1 MKKHVLLFICTMLL
15 TSVGF
20 SQVYL
25 DEFDNNDPAFT
36 GGAGSYTSSESN
48 SEWTINASN
57 TGPWDVFSYE
67 FHDPT
72 TGAGTLVDI
81 TGNNKIFVKVKAS
94 NIGTQ
99 LRMDVQDE
107 AGFLTSLAGLTKTMT
122 TEYMVLEFDFS
133 GTYQD
138 GGFGGTP
145 CTADTAP
152 CTVDGTKIKQLVFYT
167 DPGAGGFNGS
177 VVVDYI
183 AVGDEA
189 VGAIVSDVFQDH
201 FDKADST
208 ITSFG
213 ADLFDKGYNMVVNGS
228 EMILTG
234 DGTTQ
239 MWDAIGYNI
248 RNQNTF
254 EEQDIDVTGTNKLFI
269 KVKSSVPGV
278 ALRCDIRDLDGFITT
293 QGSITKI
300 VDTEYTVLEY
310 DFSGTY
316 ADLGF
321 GGTPCTMETAPCP
334 VDPKRVAGLVFF
346 IEPGVGGFVGELTFE
361 YLSFGNSLEP
371 AGDAPVLSYG
381 DHFSNETI
389 EYTTSDLFNVTE
401 SGSNLV
407 IAGDGTAPPF
417 GTVSYS
423 LHSKETGEP
432 VVLDMGPAK
441 NKLYIAAKT
450 NGAMVPLRIDAVDS
464 LNFHSSATSLTKIIG
479 PELTIF
485 EYNFDGSSDGGYG
498 GTACEMGPCTV
509 DLSKITQ
516 FLLYPNPIEGGY
528 NGEITIDFISIGQP
542 LGEEEIDLGPV
553 GVANYSDQFDENTNA
568 FLNEVS
574 GLTTSYDGETA
585 LSITGDG
592 TSGMWNSIVYGI
604 HNEIGELIMAN
615 AVAGGNKLFV
625 KARSSVDGT
634 TLRVDLQD
642 NMDFVTN
649 ANAVSTT
656 LTNDYVVYE
665 LDYSNAYADGGFG
678 GSPCTSDTAPCP
690 VDGARIANL
699 QFFIEPGVGLFNGTV
714 DIDWISF
721 GSSLDVVEVP
731 AGVVNYNDELD
742 ESTTDQITDVP
753 GLVTSIAGDTWTVTG
768 DGAGG
773 MWTPLVYKIH
783 DDVGEGILANAAA
796 SGDKVY
802 VRAKVSIDGTELRM
816 DLQDNLGFVTNANA
830 QSNTISTEYA
840 VYEYN
845 YSGAYADGGF
855 GGSDCTSATAPC
867 PVDAERISQL
877 QFFVKPG
884 VGGFDGVLDIDWISF
899 GEPLTTSIV
908 DTETLTAISAYP
920 NPARQQVTLE
930 YDLRKTSDVQVKVYD
945 IFGKQLTTQHLG
957 LQAAGKQQQVI
968 NIQSYANGVY
978 LLQLASDG
986 HILGAMRLMKN

>member
-1 MKKHVLLFICTMLL
+1 MKKHVLFFICAMLF
-15 TSVGF
+15 TSIGF

-25 DEFDNNDPAFT
+25 DEFDNDDTAFT
-36 GGAGSYTSSESN
+36 SGAGSYTFSESN

-57 TGPWDVFSYE
+57 TGPWDVFTYE
-67 FHDPT
+67 FHNPT
-72 TGAGTLVDI
+72 TGEGTLVDI

-94 NIGTQ
+94 NVGTQ

-107 AGFLTSLAGLTKTMT
+107 AGFLTSIAGLTKTMT

-145 CTADTAP
+145 CTSDTAP
-152 CTVDGTKIKQLVFYT
+152 CAVDGTKIKQLVFFT
-167 DPGAGGFNGS
+167 DPGVGAFNGS
-177 VVVDYI
+177 VVMDYI

-213 ADLFDKGYNMVVNGS
+213 ADLFDKGYNMTVNGS

-239 MWDAIGYNI
+239 MWDAIGYSI

-254 EEQDIDVTGTNKLFI
+254 EEQDIDVTTTNKLFI

-300 VDTEYTVLEY
+300 IDTEYSVLEY

-371 AGDAPVLSYG
+371 AGDEPVLSYG

-389 EYTTSDLFNVTE
+389 EFTNSDLFNVTE

-417 GTVSYS
+417 GTVSYV
-423 LHSKETGEP
+423 LHSKETGES
-432 VVLDMGPAK
+432 VVLDMGPAQ

-464 LNFHSSATSLTKIIG
+464 LNFHSSQTSLTKIIG
-479 PELTIF
+479 PELTVF
-485 EYNFDGSSDGGYG
+485 EYNFDGSSDGGFG
-498 GTACEMGPCTV
+498 GTACETGPCSV

-553 GVANYSDQFDENTNA
+553 GITNYADQFNENTTV
-568 FLNEVS
+568 FLGEAG
-574 GLTTSYDGETA
+574 GLTTTYGEEA
-585 LSITGDG
+585 LTITGDG
-592 TSGMWNSIVYGI
+592 TSSMWTPITYAI
-604 HNEIGELIMAN
+604 HNEVGALTMAN
-615 AVAGGNKLFV
+615 AVASGNKLFI
-625 KARSSVDGT
+625 KARSSVDGA

-656 LTNDYVVYE
+656 LTNDYMVYE
-665 LDYSNAYADGGFG
+665 LDYSNAYNDGGFG
-678 GSPCTSDTAPCP
+678 GSPCTADTAPCP

-721 GSSLDVVEVP
+721 GTSLDVVEVP
-731 AGVVNYNDELD
+731 AGIVNYNDELD

-768 DGAGG
+768 DGTGG

-783 DDVGEGILANAAA
+783 DDAGEGILANAAA

-802 VRAKVSIDGTELRM
+802 VRAKVNIDGTELRM
-816 DLQDNLGFVTNANA
+816 DLQDNQDFVTNASA
-830 QSNTISTEYA
+830 QSNILTTEYA
-840 VYEYN
+840 VYEYS
-845 YSGAYADGGF
+845 YAGAYNDGGF
-855 GGSDCTSATAPC
+855 GGSPCTAATAPC

-899 GEPLTTSIV
+899 GAPLTTSIV
-908 DTETLTAISAYP
+908 DEEKLATIKAYP

-930 YDLRKTSDVQVKVYD
+930 YDLRKTSHIQVKVYD
-945 IFGKQLTTQHLG
+945 IFGKQLSTQQLG
-957 LQAAGKQQQVI
+957 LQATGKQQQVI
-968 NIQSYANGVY
+968 NIESYTNGVY
-978 LLQLASDG
+978 LLQLESDG
-986 HILGAMRLMKN
+986 NILGAMRLMKN

>member
-1 MKKHVLLFICTMLL
+1 MKKHVLLFLCSMLFV
-15 TSVGF
+15 SVGF

-25 DEFDNNDPAFT
+25 DEFDNDDPAFT
-36 GGAGSYTSSESN
+36 GGSGTYTSSESN
-48 SEWTINASN
+48 SEWTVNASN
-57 TGPWDVFSYE
+57 TGPWDVFTYE

-72 TGAGTLVDI
+72 SGAGVLVDM
-81 TGNNKIFVKVKAS
+81 TENNKIFVKVKAS
-94 NIGTQ
+94 NVGTQ

-107 AGFLTSLAGLTKTMT
+107 AGFLTSIAGVTKTMT
-122 TEYMVLEFDFS
+122 TEFMVLEFDFS

-145 CTADTAP
+145 CTSDTAP
-152 CTVDGTKIKQLVFYT
+152 CAVDGTKIKQLIFFT

-177 VVVDYI
+177 VVFDYI
-183 AVGDEA
+183 AVGAEA
-189 VGAIVSDVFQDH
+189 AGAITSDVFQDH

-213 ADLFDKGYNMVVNGS
+213 ADVFDKGYNMVINGS
-228 EMILTG
+228 ELVLSG

-239 MWDAIGYNI
+239 MWDAIGYTI

-254 EEQDIDVTGTNKLFI
+254 EEQDIDVTGTNKLFV
-269 KVKSSVPGV
+269 KVKSSVPGT
-278 ALRCDIRDLDGFITT
+278 ALRIDIRDLDGFITT

-334 VDPKRVAGLVFF
+334 VDGKRVAGLVLFV
-346 IEPGVGGFVGELTFE
+346 EPGVGGFVGDLTFD
-361 YLSFGNSLEP
+361 YFSFGNSLEP
-371 AGDAPVLSYG
+371 AGEAPVLSYG
-381 DHFSNETI
+381 DHFSNETV
-389 EYTTSDLFNVTE
+389 EFTSSDLFNVTE

-417 GTVSYS
+417 GTVSYL
-423 LHSKETGEP
+423 LHNKEVGEP
-432 VVLDMGPAK
+432 VTLDMGPAQ
-441 NKLYIAAKT
+441 NRLYIAART

-464 LNFHSSATSLTKIIG
+464 LNFHSSMSSITKIIG
-479 PELTIF
+479 PELTVF
-485 EYNFDGSSDGGYG
+485 EYNFEGASDGGFG
-498 GTACEMGPCTV
+498 GTACETGPCTV
-509 DLSKITQ
+509 DLSKISQ

-528 NGEITIDFISIGQP
+528 NGEIIIDFISIGQP
-542 LGEEEIDLGPV
+542 LGEEEIDLGPA
-553 GVANYSDQFDENTNA
+553 GIADYSDQFDENTTV
-568 FLNEVS
+568 FLNEVP
-574 GLTTSYDGETA
+574 GLTSTFSEDA

-592 TSGMWNSIVYGI
+592 SSGMWNSIVYGV
-604 HNEIGELIMAN
+604 HNTAGELIMAN
-615 AVAGGNKLFV
+615 AIAGGNKV
-625 KARSSVDGT
+625 YIKARSSVDGT
-634 TLRVDLQD
+634 ILRVDLQD
-642 NMDFVTN
+642 NIGFVTN
-649 ANAVSTT
+649 ANAVSTALST
-656 LTNDYVVYE
+656 DYVVYE
-665 LDYSNAYADGGFG
+665 LDYTNAYADGGFG

-731 AGVVNYNDELD
+731 AGVANYNDELD

-783 DDVGEGILANAAA
+783 DAAGEGILANAAA
-796 SGDKVY
+796 SGDRVFI
-802 VRAKVSIDGTELRM
+802 RAKSSIDGTELRM
-816 DLQDNLGFVTNANA
+816 DLQDHLGFVTNANA
-830 QSNTISTEYA
+830 QSNTIATEYA

-867 PVDAERISQL
+867 PVDAERISQVQL
-877 QFFVKPG
+877 FVNPG
-884 VGGFDGVLDIDWISF
+884 VGGFNGVLDIDWISF
-899 GEPLTTSIV
+899 GAPLTTSIV
-908 DTETLTAISAYP
+908 NAERLTAISAYP
-920 NPARQQVTLE
+920 NPARQQVVLE
-930 YDLRKTSDVQVKVYD
+930 YDLRTTSDIQVKVYNV
-945 IFGKQLTTQHLG
+945 FGKQLDVHHLG
-957 LQAAGKQQQVI
+957 LQATGQQQQLI
-968 NIQSYANGVY
+968 NMESYTNGVY
-978 LLQLASDG
+978 ILQLTSNG
-986 HILGAMRLMKN
+986 NILGAMRLMKN

>member
-1 MKKHVLLFICTMLL
+1 MKKHVLLFMYAMLF
-15 TSVGF
+15 TSIGF

-36 GGAGSYTSSESN
+36 GGSATYTSSESN
-48 SEWTINASN
+48 SEWTINAAN
-57 TGPWDVFSYE
+57 TGPWDVFTYE
-67 FHDPT
+67 FHDAA
-72 TGAGTLVDI
+72 TGEGALVDI

-107 AGFLTSLAGLTKTMT
+107 AGFLTSIAGLTKTMT
-122 TEYMVLEFDFS
+122 TEFMVLEFDFS

-145 CTADTAP
+145 CTGDTAP
-152 CTVDGTKIKQLVFYT
+152 CPVDGTKIKQLIFFT
-167 DPGAGGFNGS
+167 DPGVGAFNGS

-183 AVGDEA
+183 SVGEEA
-189 VGAIVSDVFQDH
+189 VGEIVSDVFQDH

-213 ADLFDKGYNMVVNGS
+213 ADLFDKGYNMVVDGS
-228 EMILTG
+228 ELRLTG

-239 MWDAIGYNI
+239 MWDAIGYSI

-254 EEQDIDVTGTNKLFI
+254 EEQDIDVTGTNKLFV
-269 KVKSSVPGV
+269 KVKSTVPGT
-278 ALRCDIRDLDGFITT
+278 ALRIDIRDLDGFITT

-334 VDPKRVAGLVFF
+334 VDPKRVAGLVLFV
-346 IEPGVGGFVGELTFE
+346 EPGVGGFVGELTFD
-361 YLSFGNSLEP
+361 YFSFGNSLEP
-371 AGDAPVLSYG
+371 AGDEPVLSYG

-389 EYTTSDLFNVTE
+389 EFTNSDLFDVTE

-407 IAGDGTAPPF
+407 ITGDGNAPPF

-498 GTACEMGPCTV
+498 GTACEMGPCSV

-528 NGEITIDFISIGQP
+528 NGEITIDFISVGQP

-553 GVANYSDQFDENTNA
+553 GIANYSDQFNENTLL
-568 FLNEVS
+568 FLNEVP
-574 GLTTSYDGETA
+574 GLTTTYGDEA
-585 LSITGDG
+585 LTITGDS
-592 TSGMWNSIVYGI
+592 TSGMWNSLVYGI
-604 HNEIGELIMAN
+604 HNEAGELIMAN
-615 AVAGGNKLFV
+615 AIAGGNKVFV
-625 KARSSVDGT
+625 KARSSVDGA

-642 NMDFVTN
+642 NMGFVTN

-665 LDYSNAYADGGFG
+665 LDYTNAYADGGFG
-678 GSPCTSDTAPCP
+678 GSDCTSDTAPCP

-721 GSSLDVVEVP
+721 GASLDVVEVP
-731 AGVVNYNDELD
+731 TGVVNYNDELP
-742 ESTTDQITDVP
+742 ESAASQITDVQ
-753 GLVTSIAGDTWTVTG
+753 GLASTVAGDTWTVTG
-768 DGAGG
+768 DGSGE

-783 DDVGEGILANAAA
+783 DEAGEGILANAAA

-816 DLQDNLGFVTNANA
+816 DLQDNLGFVTNASA
-830 QSNTISTEYA
+830 QSNNLSTEYA

-845 YSGAYADGGF
+845 YAGAYADGGF

-899 GEPLTTSIV
+899 GEPLSTSIV
-908 DTETLTAISAYP
+908 DAATLAGITAYP

-930 YDLRKTSDVQVKVYD
+930 YDLRATSDVQIKVYD
-945 IFGKQLTTQHLG
+945 IFGKQLSNQHLG
-957 LQAAGKQQQVI
+957 LQATGKQQQII
-968 NIQSYANGVY
+968 NIGAYANGVY
-978 LLQLASDG
+978 LLQLESNG
-986 HILGAMRLMKN
+986 NILGAMRLMKN

>member
-1 MKKHVLLFICTMLL
+1 MKKHVLLFMYAMLFA
-15 TSVGF
+15 SIGF

-25 DEFDNNDPAFT
+25 DEFDNDDPAFT
-36 GGAGSYTSSESN
+36 GGAATYTSSESN
-48 SEWTINASN
+48 SEWTISAAN
-57 TGPWDVFSYE
+57 TGPWDVFTYE
-67 FHDPT
+67 FHNPA
-72 TGAGTLVDI
+72 TGEATLVDI

-94 NIGTQ
+94 NVGTQ

-107 AGFLTSLAGLTKTMT
+107 AGFLTSIAGLTKTMT
-122 TEYMVLEFDFS
+122 TEFMILEFDFS

-145 CTADTAP
+145 CTSDTAP
-152 CTVDGTKIKQLVFYT
+152 CAVDGTKIKQLTFFT
-167 DPGAGGFNGS
+167 DPGVGGFNGS
-177 VVVDYI
+177 VVIDYI
-183 AVGDEA
+183 SVGEEA
-189 VGAIVSDVFQDH
+189 VGEIISDVFQDH

-213 ADLFDKGYNMVVNGS
+213 ADLFDKGYNMTVEGS
-228 EMILTG
+228 ELRLTG

-239 MWDAIGYNI
+239 MWDAIGYSI

-254 EEQDIDVTGTNKLFI
+254 EEQDIDMTGTNKLFVR
-269 KVKSSVPGV
+269 VKSTVPGT
-278 ALRCDIRDLDGFITT
+278 ALRIDVRDLDGFITT

-334 VDPKRVAGLVFF
+334 VDPKRVAGLVLFV
-346 IEPGVGGFVGELTFE
+346 EPGVGGFVGELTFD
-361 YLSFGNSLEP
+361 YFSFGNSLEP

-389 EYTTSDLFNVTE
+389 EFTNSDLFNVTE
-401 SGSNLV
+401 TGSNLV

-417 GTVSYS
+417 GTVSYT

-450 NGAMVPLRIDAVDS
+450 NGAMMPLRIDAVDS
-464 LNFHSSATSLTKIIG
+464 LNFHSSSTSLTKIIG
-479 PELTIF
+479 PELTVF
-485 EYNFDGSSDGGYG
+485 EYNFDGASDGGFG
-498 GTACEMGPCTV
+498 GTACETGPCSV

-528 NGEITIDFISIGQP
+528 DGEITIDFISIGQP

-553 GVANYSDQFDENTNA
+553 GIANYSDQFNENTTL
-568 FLNEVS
+568 FINEVA
-574 GLTTSYDGETA
+574 GLTSTVGAEA
-585 LSITGDG
+585 LTITGDG
-592 TSGMWNSIVYGI
+592 TSAMWTPITYGI
-604 HNEIGELIMAN
+604 HNEAGELIMAN
-615 AVAGGNKLFV
+615 AVAGANKLFI
-625 KARSSVDGT
+625 KARSSVDGA

-656 LTNDYVVYE
+656 LTNEYVVYE

-721 GSSLDVVEVP
+721 GTSLDVEEV
-731 AGVVNYNDELD
+731 ATGVVNYNDELD
-742 ESTTDQITDVP
+742 ESTVDQITDVG
-753 GLVTSIAGDTWTVTG
+753 GLVTSIVGDTWTVTG
-768 DGAGG
+768 DGSGG
-773 MWTPLVYKIH
+773 MWTPLVYNIH
-783 DDVGEGILANAAA
+783 DDAGDVLANAVA

-802 VRAKVSIDGTELRM
+802 IRARASVDGTELRM

-830 QSNTISTEYA
+830 QSNTLSAEYS

-845 YSGAYADGGF
+845 YAGAYADGGF

-867 PVDAERISQL
+867 PVDGERITQL
-877 QFFVKPG
+877 QFFVNPG
-884 VGGFDGVLDIDWISF
+884 VGGFNGVLEIDWISF
-899 GEPLTTSIV
+899 GAPLSTSIV
-908 DTETLTAISAYP
+908 DVEKLATIKAYP

-930 YDLRKTSDVQVKVYD
+930 YDLKATSEVQVKVYD
-945 IFGKQLTTQHLG
+945 IFGKQLSNQSMG
-957 LQAAGKQQQVI
+957 LQTTGKQQQII
-968 NIQSYANGVY
+968 NIDTYANGVY
-978 LLQLASDG
+978 LLQLESNG
-986 HILGAMRLMKN
+986 SILGAMRLMKN